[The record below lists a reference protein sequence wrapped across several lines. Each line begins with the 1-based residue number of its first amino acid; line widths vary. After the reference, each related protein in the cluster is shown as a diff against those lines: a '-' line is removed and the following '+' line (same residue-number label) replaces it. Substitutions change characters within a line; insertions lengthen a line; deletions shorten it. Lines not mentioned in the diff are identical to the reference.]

1 MPSLEMADEPP
12 KKKKKTAKEDDEGD
26 SAGKTYEER
35 LKAVGPISQ
44 PLADKKHTKKLHK
57 LVKKASG
64 AKALRRGVK
73 EVVKGLRKGMKGVC
87 IIAGDISPI
96 DVISHLPVFC
106 EESAV
111 PYVYV
116 PSKQDLGAAA
126 MTKRPTSCVLIVPR
140 DGFKADEELYAECSQ
155 YMKKVA
161 IDV

>member
-1 MPSLEMADEPP
+1 MADEPP

-26 SAGKTYEER
+26 SAAKSYEER

>member
-1 MPSLEMADEPP
+1 M
-12 KKKKKTAKEDDEGD
+12 
-26 SAGKTYEER
+26 
-35 LKAVGPISQ
+35 
-44 PLADKKHTKKLHK
+44 
-57 LVKKASG
+57 KKASG